1 MAPILRQKLKQ
12 TFQGLRSLKEL
23 PSVIFIIDLEN
34 DFEVVS
40 EAKKLNIPIVAIIDN
55 NSNNIVYS
63 KYSNNS
69 ANEFPI
75 LNESDNKKY
84 DKYLKDLSDLFK
96 GN

>member
-1 MAPILRQKLKQ
+1 MSKNKSDTETPKMSKNVSDIQ
-12 TFQGLRSLKEL
+12 TNSVKTLEING
-23 PSVIFIIDLEN
+23 VIFN
-34 DFEVVS
+34 FS
-40 EAKKLNIPIVAIIDN
+40 SPSTIIDN

-96 GN
+96 VN

>member
-1 MAPILRQKLKQ
+1 MSKNKSDTETLKMSKNVSDTQ
-12 TFQGLRSLKEL
+12 TNSVKTLEINK
-23 PSVIFIIDLEN
+23 VIFN
-34 DFEVVS
+34 FS
-40 EAKKLNIPIVAIIDN
+40 SPSTIIDN

-69 ANEFPI
+69 AIEFPI
-75 LNESDNKKY
+75 LTESDNKKY

>member
-1 MAPILRQKLKQ
+1 MSKNKNNTETPKMSKNVSDTQ
-12 TFQGLRSLKEL
+12 TNSVKTLEING
-23 PSVIFIIDLEN
+23 VIFN
-34 DFEVVS
+34 FS
-40 EAKKLNIPIVAIIDN
+40 SPSTIIDN

-69 ANEFPI
+69 DNEFPI
-75 LNESDNKKY
+75 LTQSDNKKY

>member
-1 MAPILRQKLKQ
+1 MSKNKNNTETPKMSKNVSDTQ
-12 TFQGLRSLKEL
+12 TNSVKTLEING
-23 PSVIFIIDLEN
+23 VIFN
-34 DFEVVS
+34 FS
-40 EAKKLNIPIVAIIDN
+40 SPSTIIDN

-75 LNESDNKKY
+75 LTESDNEKY